1 MAKRRRRIFERQV
14 MKNLYKSAAIMR
26 SRPCKFRP
34 EKEIPRTREKP
45 PSVVSWARVFKIRH
59 WFVRLPW
66 RLQFTAYISNSAATI
81 FLLFQFQTINKILI
95 SLSFLVFF
103 LLFYFSIHSFLFFLG
118 VCSGATRLAE
128 DRKKEKKKEEKTLT
142 LRQIPLILCVCAF

>member
-1 MAKRRRRIFERQV
+1 MVKRRRRRIFERQV

-34 EKEIPRTREKP
+34 EKEIPGTREKP

-59 WFVRLPW
+59 WFVRLRPW

-103 LLFYFSIHSFLFFLG
+103 LLFYFSIHSFLFSSASVRERPG
-118 VCSGATRLAE
+118 WPKMERKRK
-128 DRKKEKKKEEKTLT
+128 RKKKK
-142 LRQIPLILCVCAF
+142 P